1 MIKLFLKPNDIPALT
16 SFSGNIDIDQLVPCI
31 SITQQT
37 YIKRVLGL
45 NLYNKL
51 YNDLDTLSG
60 DYLYI
65 LDSFVVNMLSFY
77 TVNIYLSLSLT
88 KVNNAGAFKTT
99 VENGTL
105 LTKAEINSLSD
116 SYKSVALDFE
126 AQFREYM
133 TTISI
138 PEYGIEEQ
146 NAEPTDLIQLY

>member
-16 SFSGNIDIDQLVPCI
+16 SFSGNIDIDQLAPCI
-31 SITQQT
+31 SIAQQT

-45 NLYNKL
+45 NLYNKI
-51 YNDLDTLSG
+51 YTDIDTLSG
-60 DYLYI
+60 EYLYI
-65 LDSFVVNMLSFY
+65 FDTFIVNMLSFY

-105 LTKAEINSLSD
+105 LTKAEINALSD
-116 SYKSVALDFE
+116 SYKGIALDFE

-133 TTISI
+133 ATITI
-138 PEYGIEEQ
+138 AEYGQLEQ
-146 NAEPTDLIQLY
+146 NTQQTDLIQLY